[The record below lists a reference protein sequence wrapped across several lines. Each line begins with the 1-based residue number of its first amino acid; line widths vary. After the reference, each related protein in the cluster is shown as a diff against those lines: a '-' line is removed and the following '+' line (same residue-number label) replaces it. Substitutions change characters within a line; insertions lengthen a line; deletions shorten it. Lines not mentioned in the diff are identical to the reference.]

1 MSAEKTNEAMLEGLV
16 VTMAEQLSGLLM
28 SYGRDYSYRQGG
40 ADHGEGL
47 GFYEAGQKL
56 FDTLQ
61 VYKRRK
67 RLPEWK
73 K

>member
-1 MSAEKTNEAMLEGLV
+1 MSAEKTNEARLERLV

-40 ADHGEGL
+40 TDHGEGV
-47 GFYEAGQKL
+47 GFYEAGQEL
-56 FDTLQ
+56 FDALQ
-61 VYKRRK
+61 VYKRQR

-73 K
+73 E